1 VTLLPILIVKSHET
15 KTGARGKAQRTV
27 DKSPET
33 STPSEVPELSFG
45 ENLTYNLTHALPTV
59 LRGLFTRNA
68 FWQMLWSRYHPDPL
82 AIRFVKRIR
91 QKYRSNHIYIN
102 LFGKRSLLVL
112 DPATIQK
119 VLDNSPTHYADSKM
133 KRTGMAHFQPNALT
147 ISRGEEWQDRRR
159 FNEAVLE
166 SGNTIHRYAEQ
177 FHNTIRQEI
186 ATSFGDKTTLQW
198 ADFERCYER
207 IAQQIIFGKQDS
219 EISSN
224 LDRLMRQSNRVFLL
238 RHSSHF
244 DNLYQGIRAHLAT
257 PNAHSL
263 ASLAASQPTTPH
275 TCVENQIPHWLFAL
289 KDTLVENVV
298 PALALIV
305 AYPTVEQRVRQEL
318 SGVDLT
324 KPEQIGQLNYL
335 SGCVQEAM
343 RLWPT
348 TSILTREC
356 IENDTLA
363 GIPVERGMQIVILNS
378 FTHRDETLHADA
390 NLLCPERW
398 LNGHDSYAF
407 NHLSHG
413 PQVCAGK
420 ELALFVACAFLATLL
435 SERTITLHSPL
446 ISPLRPVPETFDPFR
461 ATFSSQPLYA
471 AG

>member
-1 VTLLPILIVKSHET
+1 MP
-15 KTGARGKAQRTV
+15 A
-27 DKSPET
+27 
-33 STPSEVPELSFG
+33 LSLG

-91 QKYRSNHIYIN
+91 QKYGSDHIYIN
-102 LFGKRSLLVL
+102 LFGKRSLLIL
-112 DPATIQK
+112 DPATIQH

-166 SGNTIHRYAEQ
+166 SGRTVHRHAEH
-177 FHNTIRQEI
+177 FHHTIRQEV
-186 ATSFGDKTTLQW
+186 ATSFGNKTTLQW
-198 ADFERCYER
+198 ADFERCFER
-207 IAQQIIFGKQDS
+207 IALQIIFGNDEYGKGEQNS

-238 RHSSHF
+238 RHSPHF
-244 DNLYQGIRAHLAT
+244 DNLYRQIRAHLAT
-257 PNAHSL
+257 PKAHSL
-263 ASLAASQPTTPH
+263 ASLAASQPSTPR
-275 TCVENQIPHWLFAL
+275 TCVENQIPHWLFAM
-289 KDTLVENVV
+289 KDTLAENVV

-305 AYPTVEQRVRQEL
+305 AYPMVEQRVRQEL
-318 SGVDLT
+318 AGVDLSQ
-324 KPEQIGQLNYL
+324 PEQIGQLKYL
-335 SGCVQEAM
+335 AGCVQEAM

-356 IENDTLA
+356 IAHDTLG

-390 NLLCPERW
+390 NLFCPERW
-398 LNGHDSYAF
+398 LDGHNSYAF
-407 NHLSHG
+407 NHMSHG
-413 PQVCAGK
+413 PQICAGK

-435 SERTITLHSPL
+435 NERTIALQSPL

-461 ATFSSQPLYA
+461 AGFVCQPLLS
-471 AG
+471 GHRTSRSD